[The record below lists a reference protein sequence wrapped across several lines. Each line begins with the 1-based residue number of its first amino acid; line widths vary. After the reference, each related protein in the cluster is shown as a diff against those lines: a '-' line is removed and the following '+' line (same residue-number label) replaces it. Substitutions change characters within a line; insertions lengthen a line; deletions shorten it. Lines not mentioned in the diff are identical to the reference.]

1 MVEELSL
8 SGYQPFTEVV
18 AQRAPH
24 ASSRDTYVISLPL
37 HLISTYLPTPDPET
51 PFPGNRR
58 VNRRHAE
65 KFGNYWRDND
75 NWVSPPLLVDTTIP
89 LHEDFTPKFA
99 AGGVEFGVLRLH
111 QNSTSEFD
119 ILDGQHRILGWKII
133 GEQIATE
140 LKALR
145 SNLQQAK
152 QSGDDEQVRKWQSH
166 IDENTA
172 YQRRFE
178 SEFVTIEILQG
189 ISEEDHKQAF
199 NDIAVNA
206 LGITKSITVSFD
218 RRSMIN
224 RIAIDVAEN
233 NELVGDR
240 VDWEKDRIVGRNEN
254 VISGRNLADIV
265 RHIALGISGRMT
277 TRREAEMNENS
288 VATLVEKF
296 FTSLIE
302 GFPQLRAVQEDEV
315 SALDLRSREMTLSST
330 VLRVLAGTFHNLAVD
345 TTDERHPKIDPA
357 GYKKATDLYKQI
369 SDHMAFPVEQGWID
383 TGYFEEDAKAPGSR
397 SQDLKGLTSVLTT
410 WGTTGKAFT

>member
-1 MVEELSL
+1 VK
-8 SGYQPFTEVV
+8 
-18 AQRAPH
+18 
-24 ASSRDTYVISLPL
+24 YVT
-37 HLISTYLPTPDPET
+37 HD
-51 PFPGNRR
+51 
-58 VNRRHAE
+58 
-65 KFGNYWRDND
+65 
-75 NWVSPPLLVDTTIP
+75 
-89 LHEDFTPKFA
+89 
-99 AGGVEFGVLRLH
+99 
-111 QNSTSEFD
+111 
-119 ILDGQHRILGWKII
+119 
-133 GEQIATE
+133 
-140 LKALR
+140 
-145 SNLQQAK
+145 
-152 QSGDDEQVRKWQSH
+152 SH
-166 IDENTA
+166 VYIT
-172 YQRRFE
+172 
-178 SEFVTIEILQG
+178 
-189 ISEEDHKQAF
+189 EEDHKHAF
-199 NDIAVNA
+199 NENAVNVQ
-206 LGITKSITVSFD
+206 GITKSITVSFD

-357 GYKKATDLYKQI
+357 GYKKATDLYKQ
-369 SDHMAFPVEQGWID
+369 
-383 TGYFEEDAKAPGSR
+383 
-397 SQDLKGLTSVLTT
+397 
-410 WGTTGKAFT
+410 